1 MRILKRSSAAYTGG
15 RCPSVNRFF
24 KVYKPFVRAG
34 ILDFMTYRFNFICH
48 LIGQILYCFIMFFV
62 WRAVFTSSGENTFMG
77 FSMTDMVVFLFITFL
92 TQYLTASDGAFAL
105 GEEIRDGSVAMRM
118 IKPVSFDLAFLFQE
132 LGNKIIMISLI
143 FLPLVLGVEIYRFAV
158 TGQVMFQ
165 IGSFLIYMVSVV
177 IAYLVSFYF
186 NVCYGFLAF
195 FLKNLWGSNILKE
208 SIVGFLSGAVIP
220 IAFMP
225 PVVQGV
231 LQLLPFASLSYTP
244 VMIYMGRYSPAQ
256 ICFYVGVQVF
266 WLFAMWGIS
275 KLIWRTAVK
284 RLCVQGG

>member
-1 MRILKRSSAAYTGG
+1 MH
-15 RCPSVNRFF
+15 RFLHT
-24 KVYKPFVRAG
+24 YKPFVRAG
-34 ILDFMTYRFNFICH
+34 ILSFLTYRFNFLCYV
-48 LIGQILYCFIMFFV
+48 IGEILYCFIMFFV
-62 WRAVFTSSGENTFMG
+62 WRAVFASSGESTFMG
-77 FSMTDMVVFLFITFL
+77 FTMTDMVVFLFITFL
-92 TQYLTASDGAFAL
+92 TQFLTSSDGAFAL

-118 IKPVSFDLAFLFQE
+118 IKPVSFDMAFLFQE
-132 LGNKIIMISLI
+132 LGNKIIMICL
-143 FLPLVLGVEIYRFAV
+143 FMLPIIIGVEIYRFTAV
-158 TGQVMFQ
+158 GQVMFQ
-165 IGSFLIYMVSVV
+165 PVNFLLFLLSVT

-208 SIVGFLSGAVIP
+208 SIVNFLSGAVIP

-225 PVVQGV
+225 PVMQGI

-244 VMIYMGRYSPAQ
+244 VMIYMGRYGPVQ
-256 ICFYVGVQVF
+256 ICFFIGIQLF

-275 KLIWRTAVK
+275 KLIWRAAVR